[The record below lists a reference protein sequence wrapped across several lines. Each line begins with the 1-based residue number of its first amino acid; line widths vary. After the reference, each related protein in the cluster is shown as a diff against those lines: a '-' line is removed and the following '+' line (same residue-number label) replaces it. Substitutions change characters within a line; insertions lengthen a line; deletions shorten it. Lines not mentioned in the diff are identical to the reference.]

1 MMKVYCKDCKWL
13 ATNYYYPR
21 LVGVD
26 KYLCTNP
33 IFTRE
38 KDTPLE
44 VQKVYSDYKE
54 INSNNDCKGY
64 SGKPKSFMEKLKD
77 EYI

>member
-1 MMKVYCKDCKWL
+1 MKVYCKNCKWL
-13 ATNYYYPR
+13 ATNYYAGIP
-21 LVGVD
+21 GTD

-33 IFTRE
+33 LFTRE

-44 VQKVYSDYKE
+44 KQKVYSDYKE
-54 INSNNDCKGY
+54 INANNDCKGY
-64 SGKPKSFMEKLKD
+64 ESKSKTFMEKLKD

>member
-1 MMKVYCKDCKWL
+1 MKVYCKKCKWL
-13 ATNYYYPR
+13 ATNYYAGIP
-21 LVGVD
+21 GAD

-33 IFTRE
+33 SFTEE

-44 VQKVYSDYKE
+44 KQKVYSDYKE
-54 INSNNDCKGY
+54 INANNDCAGY
-64 SGKPKSFMEKLKD
+64 IPKEKTFMEKLKD